1 MISTMAF
8 MNVYLLF
15 IILLGFSYINFWI
28 PFVLSLNLF
37 GLADAEF
44 PPEKVELFDKYYNV
58 YLICGLIVLTI
69 LLVLMIAFK
78 KEKNIKLCRI
88 IYFILSPICLIALI
102 TNIFVIYGFD
112 KVNNIIKDYSS
123 FKSYYLP
130 LIICIGFLII
140 LFIVMFFVSKNR
152 LKEVKENKSWLG
164 LVLP

>member
-1 MISTMAF
+1 MMSSMAF

-15 IILLGFSYINFWI
+15 IILLGFSYINFWV
-28 PFVLSLNLF
+28 PFSLSLNLF

-44 PPEKVELFDKYYNV
+44 PPEKVELFDQYYNV

-69 LLVLMIAFK
+69 LLVLFILDILMIAFK

-88 IYFILSPICLIALI
+88 IYFILSPICLITLI

-112 KVNNIIKDYSS
+112 KMNNIIKDYSS

-140 LFIVMFFVSKNR
+140 LFVVMFFVSKNR
-152 LKEVKENKSWLG
+152 LKNINS
-164 LVLP
+164 

>member
-1 MISTMAF
+1 MISTMVF

-15 IILLGFSYINFWI
+15 VILLGFSYINFWV
-28 PFVLSLNLF
+28 PFSLSLNLF

-69 LLVLMIAFK
+69 LLVLFILDILMIAFK

-88 IYFILSPICLIALI
+88 IYFILSPICLITLI

-112 KVNNIIKDYSS
+112 KVNTIIKDYSS

-152 LKEVKENKSWLG
+152 LKEVKENKS
-164 LVLP
+164 

>member
-15 IILLGFSYINFWI
+15 AILLGFSYINFWV
-28 PFVLSLNLF
+28 PYVLSLNLC

-69 LLVLMIAFK
+69 LLVLFILDILMITFK

-88 IYFILSPICLIALI
+88 IYFILSPICLITLI

-140 LFIVMFFVSKNR
+140 LFVVMFFVSRNR
-152 LKEVKENKSWLG
+152 LKEVKENKS
-164 LVLP
+164 

>member
-15 IILLGFSYINFWI
+15 IILLGFGFIRYWI
-28 PFVLSLNLF
+28 PFVLSSYLF

-69 LLVLMIAFK
+69 LLVLFVFDILMITFK

-88 IYFILSPICLIALI
+88 IYFILSPICLITLI
-102 TNIFVIYGFD
+102 TNIFVIYEFD
-112 KVNNIIKDYSS
+112 KVNNIIKDYS
-123 FKSYYLP
+123 FNSYYLP

-152 LKEVKENKSWLG
+152 LKNINS
-164 LVLP
+164 

>member
-1 MISTMAF
+1 MISTMVF

-15 IILLGFSYINFWI
+15 VILLGFSYINFWV
-28 PFVLSLNLF
+28 PFSLSLNLF

-44 PPEKVELFDKYYNV
+44 PPEKVELFDQYYNV

-69 LLVLMIAFK
+69 LLVLFILDILMIAFK

-88 IYFILSPICLIALI
+88 IYFILSPICLITLI

-112 KVNNIIKDYSS
+112 KMNNIIKDYSS

-152 LKEVKENKSWLG
+152 LKNINS
-164 LVLP
+164 

>member
-1 MISTMAF
+1 MISTMVF

-28 PFVLSLNLF
+28 PFSLSLNLF

-69 LLVLMIAFK
+69 LLVLFILDILMIAFK
-78 KEKNIKLCRI
+78 KEKNINLCRI
-88 IYFILSPICLIALI
+88 IYFILSPICLITLI

-140 LFIVMFFVSKNR
+140 LFIVMFFVSRNR
-152 LKEVKENKSWLG
+152 LKEVKKNKS
-164 LVLP
+164 

>member
-15 IILLGFSYINFWI
+15 IILIGFGFIRYWI
-28 PFVLSLNLF
+28 PFVLSSYLF

-69 LLVLMIAFK
+69 LLVLFVLDILMITFK

-88 IYFILSPICLIALI
+88 
-102 TNIFVIYGFD
+102 
-112 KVNNIIKDYSS
+112 KDYS
-123 FKSYYLP
+123 FNSYYLP

-140 LFIVMFFVSKNR
+140 LFVVMFFVSKNR
-152 LKEVKENKSWLG
+152 LKEVKENKS
-164 LVLP
+164 

>member
-15 IILLGFSYINFWI
+15 IILLGFSYINFWV
-28 PFVLSLNLF
+28 PFSLSLNLF

-69 LLVLMIAFK
+69 LLVLFILDILMIAFK

-88 IYFILSPICLIALI
+88 IYFILNPICLITLI
-102 TNIFVIYGFD
+102 TNIFVIYEFD

-152 LKEVKENKSWLG
+152 LKEVKENKS
-164 LVLP
+164 

>member
-15 IILLGFSYINFWI
+15 IILLGFSYINFWV
-28 PFVLSLNLF
+28 PFSLSLNLF

-69 LLVLMIAFK
+69 LLVLFILDILMIAFK

-88 IYFILSPICLIALI
+88 IYFVLSPICLITLI

-112 KVNNIIKDYSS
+112 KMNNIIKDYSS

-140 LFIVMFFVSKNR
+140 LFVVMYFVSKNR
-152 LKEVKENKSWLG
+152 LKEVKENKS
-164 LVLP
+164 

>member
-1 MISTMAF
+1 MISTMVF

-15 IILLGFSYINFWI
+15 IILLGFGFIRYWI
-28 PFVLSLNLF
+28 PFVLSSYLF

-69 LLVLMIAFK
+69 LIVLFILDILMITFK

-88 IYFILSPICLIALI
+88 IYFILSPICLITLI
-102 TNIFVIYGFD
+102 TNIFVIYEFD

-140 LFIVMFFVSKNR
+140 LFVVMFFVSKNR
-152 LKEVKENKSWLG
+152 LKEVKKNKS
-164 LVLP
+164 

>member
-1 MISTMAF
+1 MISTMVF

-15 IILLGFSYINFWI
+15 IILLGFSYINFWV
-28 PFVLSLNLF
+28 PFSLSLNLF

-69 LLVLMIAFK
+69 LLVLFILDILMIAFK

-88 IYFILSPICLIALI
+88 IYFILSPICLITLI

-140 LFIVMFFVSKNR
+140 LFIVMFFVSRNR
-152 LKEVKENKSWLG
+152 LKEVKENKS
-164 LVLP
+164 

>member
-1 MISTMAF
+1 MAF

-15 IILLGFSYINFWI
+15 VILLGFSYINFWV
-28 PFVLSLNLF
+28 PFSLSLNLF

-58 YLICGLIVLTI
+58 YLICGLIVLAI
-69 LLVLMIAFK
+69 LLVLFILDILMIAFK

-88 IYFILSPICLIALI
+88 IYFILSSICLITLI

-140 LFIVMFFVSKNR
+140 LFIVMFFVSRNR
-152 LKEVKENKSWLG
+152 LKDINS
-164 LVLP
+164 

>member
-1 MISTMAF
+1 MISTMVF

-15 IILLGFSYINFWI
+15 IILLGFSYINFWV
-28 PFVLSLNLF
+28 PFSLSLNLF

-69 LLVLMIAFK
+69 LLVLFILDILMIAFK

-88 IYFILSPICLIALI
+88 IYFILSPICLITLI

-140 LFIVMFFVSKNR
+140 LFIVMFFVSRNR
-152 LKEVKENKSWLG
+152 LKEVKEKKS
-164 LVLP
+164 

>member
-1 MISTMAF
+1 MMSTMAF

-15 IILLGFSYINFWI
+15 IILLGFSYINFWV
-28 PFVLSLNLF
+28 PFSLSLNLF

-44 PPEKVELFDKYYNV
+44 PPEKVELFDQYYNV

-69 LLVLMIAFK
+69 LLVLFILDILMIAFK

-88 IYFILSPICLIALI
+88 IYFILSPICLITLI

-112 KVNNIIKDYSS
+112 KMNNIIKDYSS

-140 LFIVMFFVSKNR
+140 LFVVMYFVSKNR
-152 LKEVKENKSWLG
+152 LKEVKENKL
-164 LVLP
+164 

>member
-15 IILLGFSYINFWI
+15 IILLGFSYINFWV
-28 PFVLSLNLF
+28 PFSLSLNLF

-44 PPEKVELFDKYYNV
+44 PPEKVELFYKYDNV

-69 LLVLMIAFK
+69 LIVLFILDILMIAFK

-88 IYFILSPICLIALI
+88 IYFILSPICLITLI
-102 TNIFVIYGFD
+102 TNIFVIYEFD
-112 KVNNIIKDYSS
+112 KPNNIIKDFS
-123 FKSYYLP
+123 FNSYYLP

-152 LKEVKENKSWLG
+152 LKEVKENKS
-164 LVLP
+164 

>member
-1 MISTMAF
+1 MISTMVF

-15 IILLGFSYINFWI
+15 IILLGFSYINFWV

-69 LLVLMIAFK
+69 LLVLFILDILMIAFK

-88 IYFILSPICLIALI
+88 IYFILSPICLITLI
-102 TNIFVIYGFD
+102 TNIFVIYEFD
-112 KVNNIIKDYSS
+112 KPNNIIKDFS
-123 FKSYYLP
+123 FNSYYLP

-152 LKEVKENKSWLG
+152 LKEVKENKS
-164 LVLP
+164 

>member
-1 MISTMAF
+1 MMSTMAF

-15 IILLGFSYINFWI
+15 IILLGFSYINFWV
-28 PFVLSLNLF
+28 PFSLSLNLF

-69 LLVLMIAFK
+69 LLVLFILDILMIAFK

-88 IYFILSPICLIALI
+88 IYFVLSPICLITLI

-140 LFIVMFFVSKNR
+140 LFVVMYFVSKNR
-152 LKEVKENKSWLG
+152 LKNINS
-164 LVLP
+164 

>member
-1 MISTMAF
+1 MMSTMAF

-15 IILLGFSYINFWI
+15 IILLGFSYINFWV
-28 PFVLSLNLF
+28 PFSLSLNLF

-69 LLVLMIAFK
+69 LLVLFILDILMIAFK

-88 IYFILSPICLIALI
+88 IYFVLSPICLITLI

-112 KVNNIIKDYSS
+112 KMNNIIKDYSS

-140 LFIVMFFVSKNR
+140 LFVVMYFVSKNR
-152 LKEVKENKSWLG
+152 LKEVKENKS
-164 LVLP
+164 

>member
-1 MISTMAF
+1 MISTMVF

-15 IILLGFSYINFWI
+15 VILLGFSYINFWV
-28 PFVLSLNLF
+28 PFSLSLNLF

-69 LLVLMIAFK
+69 LLVLFILDILMIAFK

-88 IYFILSPICLIALI
+88 IYFILSPICLITLI

-152 LKEVKENKSWLG
+152 LKNINS
-164 LVLP
+164 

>member
-1 MISTMAF
+1 MISTMVF

-15 IILLGFSYINFWI
+15 VILLGFGFIRYWI
-28 PFVLSLNLF
+28 PFSLSLDLF

-44 PPEKVELFDKYYNV
+44 PPEKVELFDQYYNV

-69 LLVLMIAFK
+69 LIVLFILDILMIAFK

-88 IYFILSPICLIALI
+88 IYFILSPICLITLI
-102 TNIFVIYGFD
+102 TNIFVIYEFD
-112 KVNNIIKDYSS
+112 KPNNIIKDFS
-123 FKSYYLP
+123 FNSYYLP

-152 LKEVKENKSWLG
+152 LKEVKENKS
-164 LVLP
+164 

>member
-1 MISTMAF
+1 MISTMVF

-15 IILLGFSYINFWI
+15 VILLGFSYINFWI
-28 PFVLSLNLF
+28 PFSLSLNLF

-69 LLVLMIAFK
+69 LLVLFILDILMIAFK

-88 IYFILSPICLIALI
+88 IYFILSPICLITLI

-112 KVNNIIKDYSS
+112 KMNNIIKDYSS

-140 LFIVMFFVSKNR
+140 LFVVMYFVSKNR
-152 LKEVKENKSWLG
+152 LKNINS
-164 LVLP
+164 

>member
-1 MISTMAF
+1 MAF

-15 IILLGFSYINFWI
+15 VILLGFSYINFWV
-28 PFVLSLNLF
+28 PFSLSLNLF

-69 LLVLMIAFK
+69 LLVLFILDILMIAFK

-88 IYFILSPICLIALI
+88 IYFILSPICLITLI

-112 KVNNIIKDYSS
+112 KVNTIIKDYSS

-152 LKEVKENKSWLG
+152 LKEVKENKS
-164 LVLP
+164 

>member
-1 MISTMAF
+1 MISTMVF

-15 IILLGFSYINFWI
+15 IILLGFSYINFWV

-58 YLICGLIVLTI
+58 YLICGLIVLAI
-69 LLVLMIAFK
+69 LLVLFILDILMIAFK

-88 IYFILSPICLIALI
+88 IYFILSPICLITLI

-152 LKEVKENKSWLG
+152 LKEVNENKS
-164 LVLP
+164 